1 MAKSK
6 SEQDPLRTDGRPRPS
21 VLSVRSVLALL
32 LFVVGVAWIV
42 YYWTVVRPD
51 GFGEAPGGPGAIAD
65 LGRWNYVIGFGAAL
79 LGLAVAAH
87 PTTPLGRGR
96 GVVVGMLFCFLV
108 GLIWICTFY
117 VFTNTATDVPVITD
131 LDQWNLV
138 VGIGL
143 MAVGFVYA
151 TRWE

>member
-1 MAKSK
+1 
-6 SEQDPLRTDGRPRPS
+6 
-21 VLSVRSVLALL
+21 
-32 LFVVGVAWIV
+32 
-42 YYWTVVRPD
+42 
-51 GFGEAPGGPGAIAD
+51 
-65 LGRWNYVIGFGAAL
+65 
-79 LGLAVAAH
+79 
-87 PTTPLGRGR
+87 
-96 GVVVGMLFCFLV
+96 MLFCFLV